1 LGAIGKELLDRRSYV
16 LGLRQSELLEKLAR
30 YMQTQYAFPE
40 PITIRLTHCSAPNAY
55 WDEEYR
61 EVTLCFE
68 FMTALLKIA
77 DQPQVTAAV
86 ERFRARQ

>member
-1 LGAIGKELLDRRSYV
+1 VRTQRES
-16 LGLRQSELLEKLAR
+16 R
-30 YMQTQYAFPE
+30 YRPT
-40 PITIRLTHCSAPNAY
+40 PNAY

-68 FMTALLKIA
+68 SMTALLKIA
-77 DQPQVTAAV
+77 DQPPVAAAV